1 MLEHTKGKTSRWFPY
16 IATMPQDQEFFCE
29 WDEDYINEC
38 QDTVLKQVT
47 DEYRIDVNMQ
57 WDLLK
62 ELFLKNLEMFTP
74 LIKAGGDKLFK
85 KYYCLVCT
93 RCYGYYLNYTFMA
106 PVADMFNHDHNND
119 AGLILVNKELHTNP
133 LK

>member
-1 MLEHTKGKTSRWFPY
+1 
-16 IATMPQDQEFFCE
+16 
-29 WDEDYINEC
+29 
-38 QDTVLKQVT
+38 
-47 DEYRIDVNMQ
+47 MQ

-133 LK
+133 LKQKSYFKSNKYLNDVSIVYNDENSEADQKAKADMLTQGYKATP